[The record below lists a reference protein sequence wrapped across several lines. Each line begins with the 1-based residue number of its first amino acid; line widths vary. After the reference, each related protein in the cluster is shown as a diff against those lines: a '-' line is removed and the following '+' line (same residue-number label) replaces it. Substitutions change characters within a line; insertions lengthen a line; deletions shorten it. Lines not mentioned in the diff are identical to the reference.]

1 MATTTIQSNL
11 PAPVTTG
18 GPAVRRG
25 RSLATNPG
33 GIWFV
38 LPFFAVYAVFL
49 LWPVVYGFGMS
60 FFDTSLARPESDF
73 VGLANYRELFADP
86 VVWRTLG
93 HTLLFTVLSTVPLVL
108 VALVMALL
116 VHSGVRGQ
124 WLWRFSFFAPFLMP
138 VATVVLIWQWL
149 FQNDFGFL
157 NATLVQLG
165 LEPVG
170 WLTEESTAILSV
182 VVLTV
187 WWTVGFN
194 FLLYL
199 SALQAIPET
208 VYEAA
213 ALDGAGGWRRLV
225 SITLPLLSRTTGLVV
240 VLQVLASLKV
250 FDQIYILWPGGGG
263 GPNAAAAPILQ
274 YVYDTGFVS
283 YRLGYA
289 SAISYM
295 FFALIIVLSLAQLWI
310 SNRRGASQ
318 KGGAA

>member
-1 MATTTIQSNL
+1 MATTTAQSNP
-11 PAPVTTG
+11 PALVPG
-18 GPAVRRG
+18 APLKSLGS
-25 RSLATNPG
+25 RSLATNRG
-33 GIWFV
+33 GFWFV
-38 LPFFAVYAVFL
+38 LPFLVVYALFT

-73 VGLANYRELFADP
+73 VGLDNYAELFGDP
-86 VVWRTLG
+86 LVWRTLG
-93 HTLLFTVLSTVPLVL
+93 HTVLFTLLSTVPLVV

-116 VHSGVRGQ
+116 VQSGVRGQ
-124 WLWRFSFFAPFLMP
+124 WLWRFSFFAPFLLP

-149 FQNDFGFL
+149 FQTDFGFL
-157 NATLVQLG
+157 NATLTQLG
-165 LEPVG
+165 LTPVG
-170 WLTEESTAILSV
+170 WLTEEDLAIVST

-199 SALQAIPET
+199 SALQAIPQPL
-208 VYEAA
+208 YEAA

-225 SITLPLLSRTTGLVV
+225 SITLPLLNRTTGLVV

-295 FFALIIVLSLAQLWI
+295 FFALIIVFSLGQLWL
-310 SNRRGASQ
+310 SNRRGAG
-318 KGGAA
+318 KEEKA

>member
-1 MATTTIQSNL
+1 MATTTIQTTP
-11 PAPVTTG
+11 PALVPG
-18 GPAVRRG
+18 QPPRARKG
-25 RSLATNPG
+25 RSLATNRG
-33 GIWFV
+33 GFWFV
-38 LPFFAVYAVFL
+38 LPFFVVYAVFL
-49 LWPVVYGFGMS
+49 LWPVVYGLGMS

-73 VGLANYRELFADP
+73 VGLANYRELLGDP
-86 VVWRTLG
+86 LVWRTLG
-93 HTLLFTVLSTVPLVL
+93 HTLLFTVMSTIPLVL
-108 VALVMALL
+108 VALLMALL
-116 VHSGVRGQ
+116 VQTGVRGQ

-149 FQNDFGFL
+149 FQYDFGFI
-157 NATLVQLG
+157 NATLGQLG

-170 WLTEESTAILSV
+170 WLTTEEMAIASV
-182 VVLTV
+182 VILTV

-199 SALQAIPET
+199 SALQAIPESL
-208 VYEAA
+208 YEAA

-225 SITLPLLSRTTGLVV
+225 SITLPLLSRTTGLVI

-250 FDQIYILWPGGGG
+250 FDQIYILFGGGG
-263 GPNAAAAPILQ
+263 GPDGAAAPLLQ

-295 FFALIIVLSLAQLWI
+295 FFALIIVFSLGQLWL
-310 SNRRGASQ
+310 SNRRGTSQ